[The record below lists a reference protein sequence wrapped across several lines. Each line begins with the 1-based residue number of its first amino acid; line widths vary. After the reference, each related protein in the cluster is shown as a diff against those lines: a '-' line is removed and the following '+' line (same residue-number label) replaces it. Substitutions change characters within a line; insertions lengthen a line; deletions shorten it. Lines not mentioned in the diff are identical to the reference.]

1 MCRLILKFCVPSA
14 MALLLFAGCGGE
26 DAASAGERETRTTE
40 SASATRVEVAVVQMS
55 AAGLR
60 ARWPGEV
67 VGSQDA
73 LLAAAMG
80 GFVERVEVEEGE
92 QVREGQVL
100 ARVDTASAS
109 ARTAQARVEV
119 EAATRELE
127 RAERLGG
134 AISAQQ
140 VDNARSRLSAAQAG
154 LRSATVAS
162 SRSVI
167 RAPFAGTI
175 ADVAVERGEVAAPG
189 APLVRLVRLAPV
201 HVSVSVPD
209 RDVGSLRAGMSVKVR
224 ADATSV
230 PLDGTI
236 LRISPAADLRT
247 RAFEVRIV
255 LPNDDRTLLPGM
267 IADVEVQGET
277 AQEAIVLPQYTLVTA
292 LAENGVFVVEGDVA
306 RWRPVQVERVLR
318 DQVVIASG
326 VSVNDRLIV
335 TGHRE
340 LADGDQVL
348 SVREGTCCVEG
359 RVVFGEEVAAAAS
372 DESQLAGDS
381 AAVPEEEDVP

>member
-1 MCRLILKFCVPSA
+1 MSRPTLISFA
-14 MALLLFAGCGGE
+14 ALFLLAACGGE
-26 DAASAGERETRTTE
+26 ATAPTEEREPRVTE
-40 SASATRVEVAVVQMS
+40 NASATRVEVAAVQLS

-80 GFVERVEVEEGE
+80 GFVERVQVEEGE
-92 QVREGQVL
+92 QVSEGQVL
-100 ARVDTASAS
+100 IRVDTASAG
-109 ARTAQARVEV
+109 ARVGQARVEV
-119 EAATRELE
+119 DAATRELE
-127 RAERLGG
+127 RAERLGN
-134 AISAQQ
+134 AISSQQ
-140 VDNARSRLSAAQAG
+140 VDNARSRVAAARAG

-175 ADVAVERGEVAAPG
+175 AQVSVERGEVAAPG

-201 HVSVSVPD
+201 HVAVSVPD

-230 PLDGTI
+230 PVDGRI

-247 RAFEVRIV
+247 RAFEVRIE
-255 LPNDDRTLLPGM
+255 LPNEDRSLLPGM
-267 IADVEVQGET
+267 IADVEVQGE
-277 AQEAIVLPQYTLVTA
+277 AQEEAVVIPQYTLVTA
-292 LAENGVFVVEGDVA
+292 LAENGVFVQEGDVA

-326 VSVNDRLIV
+326 LSVGEQLIV

-340 LADGDQVL
+340 LADGDQIL
-348 SVREGTCCVEG
+348 SVRQGTCCTDG
-359 RVVFGEEVAAAAS
+359 RVVFEDEPVATAEPRESDSEETA
-372 DESQLAGDS
+372 
-381 AAVPEEEDVP
+381 P

>member
-1 MCRLILKFCVPSA
+1 MSRPNLISSAA
-14 MALLLFAGCGGE
+14 MALFMSACGGE
-26 DAASAGERETRTTE
+26 EATPTE
-40 SASATRVEVAVVQMS
+40 ARAPRITENASATRVEVAVVHMS
-55 AAGLR
+55 TAGLQ

-80 GFVERVEVEEGE
+80 GFVERVQVEEGE
-92 QVREGQVL
+92 RVEEGQVL
-100 ARVDTASAS
+100 VRVDTASAG
-109 ARTAQARVEV
+109 ARVGQARVEV
-119 EAATRELE
+119 EAATRELA

-134 AISAQQ
+134 AISVQQ
-140 VDNARSRLSAAQAG
+140 VDTARSRVAAARAG

-162 SRSVI
+162 SRSII

-175 ADVAVERGEVAAPG
+175 AQVSVERGEVAAPG
-189 APLVRLVRLAPV
+189 APLVRLVRLSPV
-201 HVSVSVPD
+201 HVAMSVPD
-209 RDVGSLRAGMSVKVR
+209 RDVGALRAGMSVKVR

-230 PLDGTI
+230 PIDGRI

-247 RAFEVRIV
+247 RAFEVRVV
-255 LPNDDRTLLPGM
+255 LPNEDRALLPGM

-277 AQEAIVLPQYTLVTA
+277 AEEAVVIPQYTLVTA
-292 LAENGVFVVEGDVA
+292 LRENGVFVAEGNLA
-306 RWRPVQVERVLR
+306 HWRPVQVERVLR

-340 LADGDQVL
+340 LAEGDQIL
-348 SVREGTCCVEG
+348 TVREGVCCTQG
-359 RVVFGEEVAAAAS
+359 RVVFGEEADAAGVEETEPSEEAA
-372 DESQLAGDS
+372 
-381 AAVPEEEDVP
+381 P